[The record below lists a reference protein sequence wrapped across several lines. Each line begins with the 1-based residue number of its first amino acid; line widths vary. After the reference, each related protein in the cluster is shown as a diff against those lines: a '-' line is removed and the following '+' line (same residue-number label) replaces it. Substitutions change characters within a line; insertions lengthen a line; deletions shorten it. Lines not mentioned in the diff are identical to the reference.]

1 MKKKF
6 KKLSKTKVP
15 TGDPNIPFTI
25 REAKAMRL
33 LIIEK
38 TKGAIGSEE
47 EAFAAEDVDEVE
59 EEENGDRDD
68 DRPLQVEVAGNE
80 GGQANDESVS
90 GVSRG
95 GLVSSDLLTRILDRP
110 FPFDYISSPTFR
122 VLLPLPIL
130 GDAVAVVE
138 CRRKT
143 NHHSPKSC

>member
-1 MKKKF
+1 M
-6 KKLSKTKVP
+6 
-15 TGDPNIPFTI
+15 
-25 REAKAMRL
+25 
-33 LIIEK
+33 IIEK
-38 TKGAIGSEE
+38 TEGATSEE

-68 DRPLQVEVAGNE
+68 DRPLQIEVAGNE
-80 GGQANDESVS
+80 GGQANDGSAS

-95 GLVSSDLLTRILDRP
+95 GLVSSDLLTRILDHP

-122 VLLPLPIL
+122 VSLPLPIL
-130 GDAVAVVE
+130 GDAVTIVE